1 VPPEVLTACGVE
13 SLSFGPEYIIPK
25 PVDHRLLE
33 LVAPAVAR
41 AAVDSGVARIPYPDD
56 YSPGA

>member
-1 VPPEVLTACGVE
+1 MDT
-13 SLSFGPEYIIPK
+13 
-25 PVDHRLLE
+25 RLLS

-41 AAVDSGVARIPYPDD
+41 AAVASGVARIPYPDN